1 MLKFEWKKVFSRP
14 KSRIAIL
21 IMIAV
26 LIVTSVLTIN
36 RVEYVDENGN
46 HSTGISAARE
56 LRAAKNEWAGPLTG
70 DVLQEVIAE
79 NDKINHSEE
88 AQSNDIEKQ
97 DKAYAEKQGIS
108 GILSVISSAFSAY
121 RDFDYFAADNVSSE
135 EVTTLYDRRVSVLK
149 DWLDSGQENY
159 SQQEKD
165 FLIGQY
171 EDLDTP
177 FYYEYTDGWS
187 ALLQNISTFIL
198 ILALIIGFLTAGI
211 FSDEFQTKAD
221 SIFFSTRYGRSRAV
235 LSKAGA
241 GFLITTVFY
250 FVFVLLYTVIVLSVL
265 GADGADCPIQ
275 LEMWRSV
282 YNITFFEAYL
292 FIAAGGYVGTLLASS
307 LAMLVSAR
315 SRSTA
320 TATIVP
326 YIVLCALPFLSR
338 IITLPGFC
346 SLFPDQLLEIY
357 VDLKES
363 ALIEIGGKVMTTA
376 MLILPVYTAVCVIL
390 QPVLYSVYRRTQ
402 IR

>member
-250 FVFVLLYTVIVLSVL
+250 FVFSLLYTVIVLSVL

-326 YIVLCALPFLSR
+326 FIVLCALPFLSR

-376 MLILPVYTAVCVIL
+376 MLILPVYAAVCVIL

>member
-26 LIVTSVLTIN
+26 LIVTSVLTTN

-165 FLIGQY
+165 FLIGRY

-326 YIVLCALPFLSR
+326 FIVLCALPFLSR

-376 MLILPVYTAVCVIL
+376 MLILPVYAAVCVIL

>member
-97 DKAYAEKQGIS
+97 DKAYAEKQGVS

-250 FVFVLLYTVIVLSVL
+250 FVFLLLYTVIVLSVL

-326 YIVLCALPFLSR
+326 FIVLCALPFLSR

-376 MLILPVYTAVCVIL
+376 MLILPVYAAVCVIL

>member
-177 FYYEYTDGWS
+177 FYYEYMDGWS

-250 FVFVLLYTVIVLSVL
+250 FVFLLLYTVIVLSVL

-326 YIVLCALPFLSR
+326 FIVLCALPFLSR

-376 MLILPVYTAVCVIL
+376 MLILPVYAAVCVIL

>member
-14 KSRIAIL
+14 KSRIAVL

-56 LRAAKNEWAGPLTG
+56 LKAAKNEWAGPLAG
-70 DVLQEVIAE
+70 DVLREVIAE
-79 NDKINHSEE
+79 NDRINRSEE
-88 AQSNDIEKQ
+88 AQSDDIEEQ

-121 RDFDYFAADNVSSE
+121 RDFDYFAADSVTAE
-135 EVTTLYDRRVSVLK
+135 EVTTLYDRRISVLK

-159 SQQEKD
+159 TQQEKE

-235 LSKAGA
+235 LAKAGA

-326 YIVLCALPFLSR
+326 FIVLCALPFLSR

-363 ALIEIGGKVMTTA
+363 ALVQAGGKVMTTA
-376 MLILPVYTAVCVIL
+376 MLILPVYAAVCVIL
-390 QPVLYSVYRRTQ
+390 QPVLYSVYRRTEV
-402 IR
+402 R

>member
-88 AQSNDIEKQ
+88 AQSDDIEKQ

-326 YIVLCALPFLSR
+326 FIVLCALPFLSR

-376 MLILPVYTAVCVIL
+376 MLILPVYAAVCVIL

>member
-1 MLKFEWKKVFSRP
+1 MKTE
-14 KSRIAIL
+14 
-21 IMIAV
+21 
-26 LIVTSVLTIN
+26 
-36 RVEYVDENGN
+36 N

-250 FVFVLLYTVIVLSVL
+250 FVFVLLYTSSSCRYWEQTVQTARFSWRCGEASTTSRSLRHISLS
-265 GADGADCPIQ
+265 
-275 LEMWRSV
+275 RR
-282 YNITFFEAYL
+282 EA
-292 FIAAGGYVGTLLASS
+292 T
-307 LAMLVSAR
+307 SAR
-315 SRSTA
+315 CWPLPWPCWCPPAAVPPPRRPSYRLSCCAPSRS
-320 TATIVP
+320 
-326 YIVLCALPFLSR
+326 
-338 IITLPGFC
+338 
-346 SLFPDQLLEIY
+346 
-357 VDLKES
+357 
-363 ALIEIGGKVMTTA
+363 
-376 MLILPVYTAVCVIL
+376 
-390 QPVLYSVYRRTQ
+390 
-402 IR
+402 

>member
-1 MLKFEWKKVFSRP
+1 MSPL
-14 KSRIAIL
+14 L
-21 IMIAV
+21 
-26 LIVTSVLTIN
+26 LTIN

-177 FYYEYTDGWS
+177 FYYKYTDGWS

-250 FVFVLLYTVIVLSVL
+250 FVFLLLYTVIVLSVL

-320 TATIVP
+320 TATMVP
-326 YIVLCALPFLSR
+326 FIVLCALPFLSR

-363 ALIEIGGKVMTTA
+363 ALIRNRRKGHDDGHVNSARVRSRLRHPPARPVQRIPEDADTLTA
-376 MLILPVYTAVCVIL
+376 TVSQFYHYLGSPN
-390 QPVLYSVYRRTQ
+390 
-402 IR
+402 

>member
-221 SIFFSTRYGRSRAV
+221 SIFFSTRYGRSRGV
-235 LSKAGA
+235 LAKAGA
-241 GFLITTVFY
+241 GFLITTIFY
-250 FVFVLLYTVIVLSVL
+250 LVFVFLYTMVVLLIL
-265 GADGADCPIQ
+265 GTDGAGCPIQ

-282 YNITFFEAYL
+282 YDITFSEAYL
-292 FIAAGGYVGTLLASS
+292 FLTAGGYIGTLFASS
-307 LAMLVSAR
+307 LAMLVSAV
-315 SRSTA
+315 SRSAA
-320 TATIVP
+320 TAIIVP
-326 YIVLCALPFLSR
+326 FIALCALPFLSR
-338 IITLPGFC
+338 VITLPGFC
-346 SLFPDQLLEIY
+346 TLFPDQLLAIY

-363 ALIEIGGKVMTTA
+363 ALVEIGGRVMTTA
-376 MLILPVYTAVCVIL
+376 QVILPVYAVVCVIL
-390 QPVLYSVYRRTQ
+390 QPLLYGVYRRSEVK
-402 IR
+402 

>member
-326 YIVLCALPFLSR
+326 FIVLCALPFLSR

>member
-326 YIVLCALPFLSR
+326 FIVLCALPFLSR

-376 MLILPVYTAVCVIL
+376 MLILPVYAAVCVIL

>member
-250 FVFVLLYTVIVLSVL
+250 FVFLLLYTVIVLSVL

-326 YIVLCALPFLSR
+326 FIVLCALPFLSR

-376 MLILPVYTAVCVIL
+376 MLILPVYAAVCVIL

>member
-14 KSRIAIL
+14 KSRIAVL

-56 LRAAKNEWAGPLTG
+56 LKAAKNEWAGPLTG
-70 DVLQEVIAE
+70 DVLREVIAE
-79 NDKINHSEE
+79 NDRINRSEE
-88 AQSNDIEKQ
+88 AQSDDIEEQ

-121 RDFDYFAADNVSSE
+121 RDFDYFAADSVTAE
-135 EVTTLYDRRVSVLK
+135 EVTTLYDRLISVLK

-159 SQQEKD
+159 TQQEKD

-235 LSKAGA
+235 LAKAGA

-275 LEMWRSV
+275 LEMWRC
-282 YNITFFEAYL
+282 A
-292 FIAAGGYVGTLLASS
+292 
-307 LAMLVSAR
+307 
-315 SRSTA
+315 
-320 TATIVP
+320 VP
-326 YIVLCALPFLSR
+326 MS
-338 IITLPGFC
+338 
-346 SLFPDQLLEIY
+346 
-357 VDLKES
+357 
-363 ALIEIGGKVMTTA
+363 
-376 MLILPVYTAVCVIL
+376 
-390 QPVLYSVYRRTQ
+390 
-402 IR
+402 